1 MQKPNILPGITEAMV
16 DTPRLKMHVLSCG
29 PEGGEPVI
37 FIHGNFSSATYW
49 EETML
54 ALPARYQAVAPDL
67 RGYGLTEDKLIDAT
81 RGAKDWADDLEA
93 LFSVLGIDKAH
104 LVGWSLGAAVVFQY
118 LLDHPDK
125 ILSITLIAPVSPY
138 GFSGTK
144 DIHGTPCYDDYAGSG
159 GGAVNPE
166 FVQRIKDGDRSGDSP
181 NSPRSIINAFYYK
194 APFRPAREEDF
205 LSASL
210 LEKIGPDRYPGDSVP
225 SPNWPFVA
233 PGRWGPINAISP
245 KYFNVGSSLINVQPK
260 PPILWVRGSHDQIVA
275 DQSLFDIGTLGKL
288 GFIPGWPGDDAFP
301 PQPMLAQ
308 MRTVLDAYAARGGR
322 YHEVV
327 IADTA
332 HSPHIEKPAEFM
344 AAFHQHLESE

>member
-1 MQKPNILPGITEAMV
+1 MQKPSVLPGITEAMV
-16 DTPRLKMHVLSCG
+16 GTPRLQMHVLGCG
-29 PEGGEPVI
+29 PEAGEPVV

-49 EETML
+49 EETMR
-54 ALPARYQAVAPDL
+54 ALPARYRAIAPDL

-81 RGAKDWADDLEA
+81 HGAKDWADDLNA
-93 LFSVLGIDKAH
+93 LFGALGIDKAH

-118 LLDHPDK
+118 LLDHPDQ

-144 DIHGTPCYDDYAGSG
+144 DVHGTPCYDDYAGSG

-181 NSPRSIINAFYYK
+181 NSPRSIINTFYYK
-194 APFRPAREEDF
+194 APFRAAREEDF
-205 LSASL
+205 LSSSL

-245 KYFNVGSSLINVQPK
+245 KYFNVASGLINVQPK

-288 GFIPGWPGDDAFP
+288 GFIPGWPGDDVFP
-301 PQPMLAQ
+301 PQPMLGQ
-308 MRTVLDAYAARGGR
+308 MRAVLDAYAARGGR
-322 YHEVV
+322 YNEIV
-327 IADTA
+327 IPDTA
-332 HSPHIEKPAEFM
+332 HSPHIEKPTEFM
-344 AAFHQHLESE
+344 AALLQHLEGE